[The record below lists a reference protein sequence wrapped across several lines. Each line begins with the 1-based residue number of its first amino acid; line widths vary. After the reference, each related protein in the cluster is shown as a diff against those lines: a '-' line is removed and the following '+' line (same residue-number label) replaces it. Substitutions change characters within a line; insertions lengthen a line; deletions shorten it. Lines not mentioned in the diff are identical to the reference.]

1 MQRTDV
7 RVRGRGFAAALLAA
21 GIAAGPAVGP
31 AAADTIR
38 EQQWHLDT
46 MKASE
51 IWQTSK
57 GRGITVAVVDGG
69 FRLDH
74 PDLVGQLLPG
84 KDLSGLPGG
93 IGVDK
98 SGHGTGIA
106 GLIAGS
112 GKGLGG
118 KGAYGLAPDARILPI
133 KININDDPAQPIDA
147 SGYLKQV
154 SQGITYAA
162 DQGAKVI
169 NVSSVAGSSGISM
182 GDIAELENSVKYAN
196 GKGAL
201 VVAGAGN
208 SGQQGNPVLYPA
220 ALPSIVAVAAADRA
234 GTATDESEHGSQID
248 IAAPG
253 VDIFTSCVAE
263 SGYCKK
269 HGTSDAT
276 ALVSASAA
284 LLWAVHPDWAPNQI
298 ARVLINT
305 AGKPK
310 DGSSRTDFIGYGIVR
325 PRVALTEPGDPGPA
339 DVNPLIEPAGG
350 VTPSAPT
357 GSPSPASSLSA
368 SPSASASASAPASAA
383 PVPPEKDGG
392 SGSGTALVAAG
403 VGGLVLVA
411 VVVVV
416 VVRRRR
422 APVVPQ
428 PQPPSAHPRG
438 QVPPPPSYGPPAPP
452 SGDNPYT
459 R

>member
-1 MQRTDV
+1 MRRTNV
-7 RVRGRGFAAALLAA
+7 RARGFAAAVVA
-21 GIAAGPAVGP
+21 GGIVAGPAVGP
-31 AAADTIR
+31 ALAVDSIR

-46 MKASE
+46 MKAPE

-57 GRGITVAVVDGG
+57 GQGITVAVVDGG

-98 SGHGTGIA
+98 SGHGTGIV

-118 KGAYGLAPDARILPI
+118 KGAYGLAPGAKVLPI

-162 DQGAKVI
+162 DQGVKVI
-169 NVSSVAGSSGISM
+169 NVSSVAGSSGVSA
-182 GDIAELENSVKYAN
+182 GDIAELEKSVQYAN
-196 GKGAL
+196 GKGSL

-208 SGQQGNPVLYPA
+208 SGQEGNPALYPA

-234 GTATDESEHGSQID
+234 GTATDESEHGPQID

-253 VDIFTSCVAE
+253 VDIYTSCVAE

-284 LLWAVHPDWAPNQI
+284 LLWAAHPDWAPNQI
-298 ARVLINT
+298 TRVLIGT

-310 DGSSRTDFIGYGIVR
+310 DGSNRTDFIGYGIVR
-325 PRVALTEPGDPGPA
+325 PRVALTTPGDPGPA
-339 DVNPLIEPAGG
+339 DVSPLVEPSASAAPSAP
-350 VTPSAPT
+350 TPSAP
-357 GSPSPASSLSA
+357 A
-368 SPSASASASAPASAA
+368 SPSAEASAAQPAPTPPPSASAA
-383 PVPPEKDGG
+383 PVAAQEDKG
-392 SGSGTALVAAG
+392 SPLVLVAAV

-411 VVVVV
+411 GVVVLLL
-416 VVRRRR
+416 RRRG
-422 APVVPQ
+422 AP
-428 PQPPSAHPRG
+428 H
-438 QVPPPPSYGPPAPP
+438 
-452 SGDNPYT
+452 T

>member
-1 MQRTDV
+1 MRRMNV
-7 RVRGRGFAAALLAA
+7 GVRGFAAAMAAA
-21 GIAAGPAVGP
+21 GIVAGPTVGP
-31 AAADTIR
+31 AAAVDSIR
-38 EQQWHLDT
+38 DQQWHLDT
-46 MKASE
+46 MKAPE
-51 IWQTSK
+51 IWQASK
-57 GRGITVAVVDGG
+57 GQGVTVAVVDGG

-118 KGAYGLAPDARILPI
+118 KGAYGLAPDAKVLPI

-169 NVSSVAGSSGISM
+169 NVSSVAGSSGVSA
-182 GDIAELENSVKYAN
+182 GDVAELEKSVKYAN

-208 SGQQGNPVLYPA
+208 SGQEGNPALYPA

-234 GTATDESEHGSQID
+234 GTATDESEHGPQID

-253 VDIFTSCVAE
+253 VDIYTSCVAE

-298 ARVLINT
+298 IRVLIGT

-325 PRVALTEPGDPGPA
+325 PRVALQTPGDPGSA
-339 DVNPLIEPAGG
+339 DVSPLVE
-350 VTPSAPT
+350 
-357 GSPSPASSLSA
+357 
-368 SPSASASASAPASAA
+368 PSASATSVEPSTPTAASQSPEAQPAPTPPPPASAA
-383 PVPPEKDGG
+383 PAAEPKDDG
-392 SGSGTALVAAG
+392 SSPALVAAV
-403 VGGLVLVA
+403 VGGLLLVA
-411 VVVVV
+411 GAAVV
-416 VVRRRR
+416 VVRRRGGR
-422 APVVPQ
+422 
-428 PQPPSAHPRG
+428 SAR
-438 QVPPPPSYGPPAPP
+438 
-452 SGDNPYT
+452 
-459 R
+459 

>member
-1 MQRTDV
+1 MT
-7 RVRGRGFAAALLAA
+7 
-21 GIAAGPAVGP
+21 GPAVGP
-31 AAADTIR
+31 AAAVDSIR
-38 EQQWHLDT
+38 DQQWHLDT
-46 MKASE
+46 MKAPE

-57 GRGITVAVVDGG
+57 GRGITVAVIDGG

-74 PDLVGQLLPG
+74 PDLAGQLLPG
-84 KDLSGLPGG
+84 KDMSGLSGGVS
-93 IGVDK
+93 VDK

-118 KGAYGLAPDARILPI
+118 KGAYGLAPDAKILPI

-154 SQGITYAA
+154 SQGITFAA

-169 NVSSVAGSSGISM
+169 NVSSVAGSSGVSA
-182 GDIAELENSVKYAN
+182 GDIAELEKSVKYAN

-208 SGQQGNPVLYPA
+208 SGQEGNPVLYPA
-220 ALPSIVAVAAADRA
+220 ALPSIIAVAAADRA
-234 GTATDESEHGSQID
+234 GTATEESEHGPQID

-253 VDIFTSCVAE
+253 VDIFTSCTAE

-284 LLWAVHPDWAPNQI
+284 LLWSVHPDWAPNQI

-325 PRVALTEPGDPGPA
+325 PRIALTTPGDPGPA
-339 DVNPLIEPAGG
+339 DVSPLAEPVGSA
-350 VTPSAPT
+350 TPSAPAE
-357 GSPSPASSLSA
+357 SPSPVL
-368 SPSASASASAPASAA
+368 PSAAPAAPTSSEPASAA
-383 PVPPEKDGG
+383 AAPVTEPGAGEKAEEAGNG
-392 SGSGTALVAAG
+392 LVVGVAVG
-403 VGGLVLVA
+403 VGVLVVAA

-416 VVRRRR
+416 ARRR
-422 APVVPQ
+422 AARPQ
-428 PQPPSAHPRG
+428 QAVAG
-438 QVPPPPSYGPPAPP
+438 AVPPPPAYEPPPPP
-452 SGDNPYT
+452 SDNPYA

>member
-1 MQRTDV
+1 MRRTNV
-7 RVRGRGFAAALLAA
+7 RVRWRVFATGLLTA
-21 GIAAGPAVGP
+21 GIVAGPAVGP
-31 AAADTIR
+31 AAAVDSIR

-46 MKASE
+46 MKAPE

-57 GRGITVAVVDGG
+57 GQGVTVAVIDGG

-74 PDLVGQLLPG
+74 PDLAGQLLLG
-84 KDLSGLPGG
+84 RDLSGLSGG

-118 KGAYGLAPDARILPI
+118 KGAYGLAPDAKILPI

-154 SQGITYAA
+154 SQGITFAA
-162 DQGAKVI
+162 DQGARVI
-169 NVSSVAGSSGISM
+169 NVSSVAGSSGVSA
-182 GDIAELENSVKYAN
+182 GDIAELEKSVKYAS

-208 SGQQGNPVLYPA
+208 SGQQGNPALYPA
-220 ALPSIVAVAAADRA
+220 ALSSIVAVAAADRA
-234 GTATDESEHGSQID
+234 GTATEESEHGPQID

-253 VDIFTSCVAE
+253 VDIYTSCVAD

-284 LLWAVHPDWAPNQI
+284 LLWSVHPDWTPNQI

-310 DGSSRTDFIGYGIVR
+310 DGSSRSDFIGYGIVR
-325 PRVALTEPGDPGPA
+325 PRIALTTPGDPGPA
-339 DVNPLIEPAGG
+339 DVSPLADPAGS
-350 VTPSAPT
+350 VTSSAPAE
-357 GSPSPASSLSA
+357 SPSPVPSSVA
-368 SPSASASASAPASAA
+368 PGVPSASASVPAA
-383 PVPPEKDGG
+383 PVPQQQPVVEKDSGAG
-392 SGSGTALVAAG
+392 SVVPVVVGVA
-403 VGGLVLVA
+403 VGLVLVA
-411 VVVVV
+411 AVIVVVA
-416 VVRRRR
+416 RRR
-422 APVVPQ
+422 AARSQQAAAGV
-428 PQPPSAHPRG
+428 
-438 QVPPPPSYGPPAPP
+438 VPPPPSYGPPTPP
-452 SGDNPYT
+452 SDNPYA

>member
-1 MQRTDV
+1 MRRTNV
-7 RVRGRGFAAALLAA
+7 RARGFAAVMVAA
-21 GIAAGPAVGP
+21 GIVAGPTVGPAV
-31 AAADTIR
+31 AVDSIR

-46 MKASE
+46 MKAPE

-57 GRGITVAVVDGG
+57 GQGITVAVVDGG

-118 KGAYGLAPDARILPI
+118 KGAYGLAPDAKVLPI

-169 NVSSVAGSSGISM
+169 NVSSVAGSSGVSA
-182 GDIAELENSVKYAN
+182 GDVAELEKSVKYAN
-196 GKGAL
+196 GKGSL

-208 SGQQGNPVLYPA
+208 SGQEGNPSLYPA
-220 ALPSIVAVAAADRA
+220 ALPSIIAVAAADRA
-234 GTATDESEHGSQID
+234 GTATDESEHGPQID

-253 VDIFTSCVAE
+253 VDIYTSCVAE

-284 LLWAVHPDWAPNQI
+284 LVWAVHPDWAPNQI
-298 ARVLINT
+298 ARVLIGT

-310 DGSSRTDFIGYGIVR
+310 DGTNRTDFIGYGIVR
-325 PRVALTEPGDPGPA
+325 PRVALTTPGDPGPA
-339 DVNPLIEPAGG
+339 DVSPLVEPSADA
-350 VTPSAPT
+350 TPSTPTPTATTPVVSQSPAAQPAPT
-357 GSPSPASSLSA
+357 PP
-368 SPSASASASAPASAA
+368 PSASAAPAA
-383 PVPPEKDGG
+383 EQKDEG
-392 SGSGTALVAAG
+392 SSLVLVAA
-403 VGGLVLVA
+403 VAGGLVLVA
-411 VVVVV
+411 AVVVVV
-416 VVRRRR
+416 LRRRR
-422 APVVPQ
+422 A
-428 PQPPSAHPRG
+428 
-438 QVPPPPSYGPPAPP
+438 
-452 SGDNPYT
+452 
-459 R
+459 

>member
-1 MQRTDV
+1 M
-7 RVRGRGFAAALLAA
+7 LLSA
-21 GIAAGPAVGP
+21 GIVVGLTIGPAV
-31 AAADTIR
+31 AVDSIR
-38 EQQWHLDT
+38 DQQWHLDT
-46 MKASE
+46 MKAPE

-57 GRGITVAVVDGG
+57 GRGVTVAVIDGG

-74 PDLVGQLLPG
+74 PDLAGQLLSG
-84 KDLSGLPGG
+84 KDMSGLSGGL
-93 IGVDK
+93 GVDK

-118 KGAYGLAPDARILPI
+118 KGAYGLAPEARILPI

-162 DQGAKVI
+162 DQGARVI
-169 NVSSVAGSSGISM
+169 NVSSVAGSSGVST
-182 GDIAELENSVKYAN
+182 GDIAELEKAVEYAN

-208 SGQQGNPVLYPA
+208 SGQEGNPVLYPA
-220 ALPSIVAVAAADRA
+220 ALPSIMAVAAADQA
-234 GTATDESEHGSQID
+234 GTATGESEHGPQID

-253 VDIFTSCVAE
+253 VDIYTSCVAE

-284 LLWAVHPDWAPNQI
+284 LLWSVHPDWAPNQI

-325 PRVALTEPGDPGPA
+325 PRVALTTPGDPGPA
-339 DVNPLIEPAGG
+339 DVSPLADAAGS
-350 VTPSAPT
+350 VTPSASAE
-357 GSPSPASSLSA
+357 SPSPV
-368 SPSASASASAPASAA
+368 SPSASGTPAAPPASSSVAPPASASAAPAGQQQAGQREA
-383 PVPPEKDGG
+383 
-392 SGSGTALVAAG
+392 GTSWVGVGVAVGAGALVVAG
-403 VGGLVLVA
+403 GVVA
-411 VVVVV
+411 L

-422 APVVPQ
+422 
-428 PQPPSAHPRG
+428 PPS
-438 QVPPPPSYGPPAPP
+438 
-452 SGDNPYT
+452 DNPYA

>member
-1 MQRTDV
+1 MRRTNV
-7 RVRGRGFAAALLAA
+7 RARGFAAAMVAA
-21 GIAAGPAVGP
+21 GIVAGPTVGPAV
-31 AAADTIR
+31 AVDSIR

-46 MKASE
+46 MKAPE

-57 GRGITVAVVDGG
+57 GQGITVAVVDGG

-118 KGAYGLAPDARILPI
+118 KGAYGLAPDAKVLPI

-169 NVSSVAGSSGISM
+169 NVSSVAGSSGVSA
-182 GDIAELENSVKYAN
+182 GDVAELEKSVKYAN
-196 GKGAL
+196 GKGSL

-208 SGQQGNPVLYPA
+208 SGQEGNPSLYPA
-220 ALPSIVAVAAADRA
+220 ALPSIIAVAAADRA
-234 GTATDESEHGSQID
+234 GTATDESEHGPQID

-253 VDIFTSCVAE
+253 VDIYTSCVAE

-284 LLWAVHPDWAPNQI
+284 LVWAVHPDWAPNQI
-298 ARVLINT
+298 TRVLIGT

-310 DGSSRTDFIGYGIVR
+310 DGTNRTDFIGYGIVR
-325 PRVALTEPGDPGPA
+325 PRVALTTPGDPGPA
-339 DVNPLIEPAGG
+339 DVSPLVEPSADA
-350 VTPSAPT
+350 TPSTPTPTATTPVVSQSPAAQPAPT
-357 GSPSPASSLSA
+357 PP
-368 SPSASASASAPASAA
+368 PSASAAPAAEQKDEGSAL
-383 PVPPEKDGG
+383 V
-392 SGSGTALVAAG
+392 LVAA
-403 VGGLVLVA
+403 VAGGLVLVA
-411 VVVVV
+411 AVVVVLL
-416 VVRRRR
+416 RRRR
-422 APVVPQ
+422 A
-428 PQPPSAHPRG
+428 
-438 QVPPPPSYGPPAPP
+438 
-452 SGDNPYT
+452 
-459 R
+459 

>member
-1 MQRTDV
+1 MRRTNV
-7 RVRGRGFAAALLAA
+7 RARGFAAAMVAA
-21 GIAAGPAVGP
+21 GIVAGPTVGPAV
-31 AAADTIR
+31 AVDSIR

-46 MKASE
+46 MKAPE

-57 GRGITVAVVDGG
+57 GQGITVAVVDGG

-118 KGAYGLAPDARILPI
+118 KGAYGLAPEAKILPI
-133 KININDDPAQPIDA
+133 KININDDPSQPIDA

-169 NVSSVAGSSGISM
+169 NVSSVAGSSGVST
-182 GDIAELENSVKYAN
+182 GDVAELEKSVKYAN
-196 GKGAL
+196 GKGSL

-208 SGQQGNPVLYPA
+208 SGQEGNPSLYPA
-220 ALPSIVAVAAADRA
+220 ALPSIIAVAAADRA
-234 GTATDESEHGSQID
+234 GTATDESEHGPQID

-253 VDIFTSCVAE
+253 VDIYTSCVAE

-284 LLWAVHPDWAPNQI
+284 LLWAAHPDWAPNQI
-298 ARVLINT
+298 TRVLIGT

-310 DGSSRTDFIGYGIVR
+310 DGTNRTDFIGYGIVR
-325 PRVALTEPGDPGPA
+325 PRVALTTPGDPGPA
-339 DVNPLIEPAGG
+339 DVSPLVEPSADA
-350 VTPSAPT
+350 TPSTASTPVVSQSPAAQPAPT
-357 GSPSPASSLSA
+357 PP
-368 SPSASASASAPASAA
+368 PPASAA
-383 PVPPEKDGG
+383 PAAEQSDEG
-392 SGSGTALVAAG
+392 SSLVLVASV

-411 VVVVV
+411 AVVVLLL
-416 VVRRRR
+416 RRRR
-422 APVVPQ
+422 A
-428 PQPPSAHPRG
+428 
-438 QVPPPPSYGPPAPP
+438 
-452 SGDNPYT
+452 
-459 R
+459 

>member
-1 MQRTDV
+1 MV
-7 RVRGRGFAAALLAA
+7 AA
-21 GIAAGPAVGP
+21 GIVAGPAVGP
-31 AAADTIR
+31 AVAVDSIR

-46 MKASE
+46 MKAPE

-57 GRGITVAVVDGG
+57 GQGITVAVVDGG

-118 KGAYGLAPDARILPI
+118 KGAYGLAPDAKVLPI

-169 NVSSVAGSSGISM
+169 NVSSVAGSSGVSA
-182 GDIAELENSVKYAN
+182 GDVAELDKSVKYAN

-208 SGQQGNPVLYPA
+208 SGQEGNPSLYPA
-220 ALPSIVAVAAADRA
+220 ALPSIIAVAAADRA
-234 GTATDESEHGSQID
+234 GTATDESEHGPQID

-253 VDIFTSCVAE
+253 VDIYTSCVAE

-284 LLWAVHPDWAPNQI
+284 LLWAAHPGWTPNQI
-298 ARVLINT
+298 TRVLIGT

-310 DGSSRTDFIGYGIVR
+310 DGTNRTDFIGYGIVR
-325 PRVALTEPGDPGPA
+325 PRVALTTPGDPGPA
-339 DVNPLIEPAGG
+339 DVSPLVEPSADA
-350 VTPSAPT
+350 TPSTSTPTASVPVVSQSPAAQPAPT
-357 GSPSPASSLSA
+357 PP
-368 SPSASASASAPASAA
+368 PSASAAPAA
-383 PVPPEKDGG
+383 EQKDEG
-392 SGSGTALVAAG
+392 SALVLAAS
-403 VGGLVLVA
+403 VAGGLVLVA
-411 VVVVV
+411 AVVVVLV
-416 VVRRRR
+416 LRRRR
-422 APVVPQ
+422 GA
-428 PQPPSAHPRG
+428 
-438 QVPPPPSYGPPAPP
+438 
-452 SGDNPYT
+452 
-459 R
+459 

>member
-1 MQRTDV
+1 MRRTNV
-7 RVRGRGFAAALLAA
+7 RARGFAAAMVAA
-21 GIAAGPAVGP
+21 GIVAGPAVGP
-31 AAADTIR
+31 ALAVESIR

-46 MKASE
+46 MKAPE

-57 GRGITVAVVDGG
+57 GQGITVAVVDGG

-118 KGAYGLAPDARILPI
+118 KGAYGLAPDAKVLPI

-154 SQGITYAA
+154 SQGIAYAA

-169 NVSSVAGSSGISM
+169 NVSSVAGSSGVSA
-182 GDIAELENSVKYAN
+182 GDVAELDKAVKYAN
-196 GKGAL
+196 GKGSL

-208 SGQQGNPVLYPA
+208 SGQEGNPSLYPA
-220 ALPSIVAVAAADRA
+220 ALPSIIAVAAADRA
-234 GTATDESEHGSQID
+234 GTATDESEHGPQID

-253 VDIFTSCVAE
+253 VDIYTSCVAE

-284 LLWAVHPDWAPNQI
+284 LLWAAHPGWAPNQI
-298 ARVLINT
+298 TRVLIGT

-310 DGSSRTDFIGYGIVR
+310 DGTNRTDFIGYGIVR
-325 PRVALTEPGDPGPA
+325 PRVALTTPGDPGPA
-339 DVNPLIEPAGG
+339 DVSPLVEPSADA
-350 VTPSAPT
+350 TPSTSTPTVSAPVVSQSPAAQPAPT
-357 GSPSPASSLSA
+357 PP
-368 SPSASASASAPASAA
+368 PSASAAPAA
-383 PVPPEKDGG
+383 EQKDEG
-392 SGSGTALVAAG
+392 SALVLVASVA
-403 VGGLVLVA
+403 GGLVLVA
-411 VVVVV
+411 AAVVVLVL
-416 VVRRRR
+416 RRRR
-422 APVVPQ
+422 GA
-428 PQPPSAHPRG
+428 
-438 QVPPPPSYGPPAPP
+438 
-452 SGDNPYT
+452 
-459 R
+459 

>member
-1 MQRTDV
+1 MRRTNV
-7 RVRGRGFAAALLAA
+7 RARGFAAAMVAA
-21 GIAAGPAVGP
+21 GIVAGPTAGPAV
-31 AAADTIR
+31 AVDSIR

-46 MKASE
+46 MKAPE

-57 GRGITVAVVDGG
+57 GQGITVAVVDGG

-118 KGAYGLAPDARILPI
+118 KGAYGLAPDAKVLPI

-169 NVSSVAGSSGISM
+169 NVSSVAGSSGVST
-182 GDIAELENSVKYAN
+182 GDIAELEKSVKYAN
-196 GKGAL
+196 GKGSL

-208 SGQQGNPVLYPA
+208 SGQEGNPTLYPA
-220 ALPSIVAVAAADRA
+220 ALPSIIAVAAADRA
-234 GTATDESEHGSQID
+234 GTATDESEHGPQID

-253 VDIFTSCVAE
+253 VDIYTSCVAE

-284 LLWAVHPDWAPNQI
+284 LLWAAHPDWAPNQI
-298 ARVLINT
+298 TRVLIGT

-310 DGSSRTDFIGYGIVR
+310 DGTNRTDFIGYGIVR
-325 PRVALTEPGDPGPA
+325 PRVALTAPGDPGPA
-339 DVNPLIEPAGG
+339 DVSPLVVPSADA
-350 VTPSAPT
+350 TPST
-357 GSPSPASSLSA
+357 PSPAPTPVVSQSPA
-368 SPSASASASAPASAA
+368 AQPAPTPPPSASAAPAA
-383 PVPPEKDGG
+383 EQKDEG
-392 SGSGTALVAAG
+392 SALVLVASVA
-403 VGGLVLVA
+403 GGLVLVA
-411 VVVVV
+411 AVLVVVVL
-416 VVRRRR
+416 RRRR
-422 APVVPQ
+422 A
-428 PQPPSAHPRG
+428 
-438 QVPPPPSYGPPAPP
+438 
-452 SGDNPYT
+452 
-459 R
+459 

>member
-1 MQRTDV
+1 MRRTNV
-7 RVRGRGFAAALLAA
+7 RARGFAAAMVVA
-21 GIAAGPAVGP
+21 GIVAGPTVGP
-31 AAADTIR
+31 AAAVDSIR

-57 GRGITVAVVDGG
+57 GQGVTVAVVDGG

-98 SGHGTGIA
+98 TGHGTGIA

-118 KGAYGLAPDARILPI
+118 KGAYGLAPGAKVLPI

-147 SGYLKQV
+147 SGYLEQV

-169 NVSSVAGSSGISM
+169 NVSSVAGSSGVSM
-182 GDIAELENSVKYAN
+182 GDIAELEKSVKYAN

-208 SGQQGNPVLYPA
+208 SGQEGNPALYPA
-220 ALPSIVAVAAADRA
+220 ALPSIIAVAAADRA
-234 GTATDESEHGSQID
+234 GTATDESEHGPQID

-253 VDIFTSCVAE
+253 VDIYTSCVAE

-284 LLWAVHPDWAPNQI
+284 LLWAAHPDWAPNQI
-298 ARVLINT
+298 TRVLIGT

-310 DGSSRTDFIGYGIVR
+310 DGSNRTDFIGYGIVR
-325 PRVALTEPGDPGPA
+325 PRVALTTPGDPGSA
-339 DVNPLIEPAGG
+339 DVSPLVE
-350 VTPSAPT
+350 PSADAVPSTAPT
-357 GSPSPASSLSA
+357 PVVSQSPAAQPAPTPPPSAAASDAPVAAQDDKGSPLLL
-368 SPSASASASAPASAA
+368 AA
-383 PVPPEKDGG
+383 
-392 SGSGTALVAAG
+392 AVA
-403 VGGLVLVA
+403 GGLVLLA
-411 VVVVV
+411 GVVVVL
-416 VVRRRR
+416 RRRTVR
-422 APVVPQ
+422 A
-428 PQPPSAHPRG
+428 R
-438 QVPPPPSYGPPAPP
+438 
-452 SGDNPYT
+452 
-459 R
+459 